1 MYIRGGLA
9 TFERCSFYGNAAQL
23 NGGTH
28 SVSPRDFLNTPRI
41 IKGFLEYGFLA
52 EVNGGL
58 AKGRSVALK
67 FPKWGGGRERE
78 CVGKRERERYHSPA
92 KESER
97 ARDRERQREIER
109 GGYPFEGH
117 AYHRHFLN
125 IPEGDNSQT
134 LYGRHRVQLCLL
146 VLCLACVCSMFVCIC
161 FVCYVSVDMLC
172 WVC

>member
-1 MYIRGGLA
+1 VYIRGGLA

-78 CVGKRERERYHSPA
+78 CVGKRERERGITPQRKRA
-92 KESER
+92 RER
-97 ARDRERQREIER
+97 ATERDREK
-109 GGYPFEGH
+109 
-117 AYHRHFLN
+117 
-125 IPEGDNSQT
+125 
-134 LYGRHRVQLCLL
+134 
-146 VLCLACVCSMFVCIC
+146 
-161 FVCYVSVDMLC
+161 
-172 WVC
+172 